1 MVDLAEKSLTRRG
14 FLAATAPLPLMGFNA
29 LAGEPRCPRVAAV
42 YTRFF
47 RRSHAFNILENFLW
61 PYLFNGK
68 RMQSP
73 ADVVSFYADQR
84 TPDGD
89 MTDDVARR
97 FKIPVFKSI
106 EGALTL
112 GG

>member
-1 MVDLAEKSLTRRG
+1 MVDVAKPAVTRRG
-14 FLAATAPLPLMGFNA
+14 FLAATAPLPLLGFGA
-29 LAGEPRCPRVAAV
+29 LAGEPRRPRVAAV

-47 RRSHAFNILENFLW
+47 RRSHAFNILENFFL

-84 TPDGD
+84 APDGD
-89 MTDDVARR
+89 MTDEVARR
-97 FKIPVFKSI
+97 FKIP
-106 EGALTL
+106 
-112 GG
+112 